1 MLQATV
7 RFQPDR
13 EDLTQDGWSV
23 VMADDSAVLSTTNYA
38 TITLALAAVTDEFRT
53 DPTVDAYFNQAAES
67 TVLDA
72 NSGAV
77 ASAKAALLAA
87 EGL

>member
-1 MLQATV
+1 MLQASV

-13 EDLTQDGWSV
+13 EDLTADGWSV

-38 TITLALAAVTDEFRT
+38 TITAALAAVTEEFRT
-53 DPTVDAYFNQAAES
+53 DPSVDTYFNQAAES
-67 TVLDA
+67 TVLSTNTA
-72 NSGAV
+72 AV
-77 ASAKAALLAA
+77 ASAKAALLTA

>member
-13 EDLTQDGWSV
+13 EDLTADGWSV
-23 VMADDSAVLSTTNYA
+23 VMTDDSAVLSTTNYA
-38 TITLALAAVTDEFRT
+38 TITLALTAVTDEFRT
-53 DPTVDAYFNQAAES
+53 DPTVDSYFNQAAES
-67 TVLDA
+67 TVLGTNA
-72 NSGAV
+72 AAV
-77 ASAKAALLAA
+77 ASAKSALLTA